1 MLRDLHKQHLHL
13 FGSNKKTPLERGVL
27 LLSKQSIKTKIFKLL
42 AHTSFVT
49 EDYLL
54 INSMAKQVR
63 EVLRKL
69 FSINKK
75 RVRCSVSILVL
86 QFLRGKNT

>member
-1 MLRDLHKQHLHL
+1 MINGHTRLG
-13 FGSNKKTPLERGVL
+13 GSIKTKTPLERGVL

-54 INSMAKQVR
+54 INSFAKKVR

-69 FSINKK
+69 IVLIKK
-75 RVRCSVSILVL
+75 R
-86 QFLRGKNT
+86 